1 MVLGAGCG
9 SSAASKHA
17 ASGSSSASPSSAAA
31 QPKAKAVGLERIAS
45 AIGCKASVQTDSQE
59 LRQGNCATKKGPY
72 VVVTFTTEA
81 GKKAWLKGAEEY
93 GGSYLVGTR
102 WVVQAKPA
110 ALLPVQQELG
120 GSFVAG
126 VDHSAHSG

>member
-9 SSAASKHA
+9 SSADSKEHAS
-17 ASGSSSASPSSAAA
+17 SGSSSASAGSSA
-31 QPKAKAVGLERIAS
+31 QPQAKAVRLERIAS

-59 LRQGNCATKKGPY
+59 MRQGNCATKKGPY

-81 GKKAWLKGAEEY
+81 GQKAWLNGAKEY
-93 GGSYLVGTR
+93 GGWYLVGTR